1 MSESNISSASVPWKS
16 KLLDSLGVTSA
27 VVVEQGPAGKRCGL
41 ALTAALAMA
50 VGALGSVNAVAD
62 SDMTQYQDASAEAQ
76 TEQSE
81 PEGNSIFYDAAR
93 LSSTLL
99 VGRLLYADDEPETV
113 VQRVVDI
120 TGTAIRLSSAA
131 PVIGAYMVLDEA
143 YGTYQFVQER
153 EQRLLD
159 EKLEQVSERVARV
172 QREEVVRI
180 RMEER
185 STRGALPELLR
196 DADEK
201 RMIALVLD
209 AQATGEILPQ
219 LQVRLEV
226 EEAVE
231 KAGKPTEGWYAV
243 YKAQQT
249 QDMVAA
255 SEPSSRAKFLGGMSR
270 MNTALDSQ
278 SLASQ
283 SAPDARP
290 PGLR

>member
-113 VQRVVDI
+113 VQRAVGI
-120 TGTAIRLSSAA
+120 TGSAIRLS
-131 PVIGAYMVLDEA
+131 
-143 YGTYQFVQER
+143 
-153 EQRLLD
+153 
-159 EKLEQVSERVARV
+159 
-172 QREEVVRI
+172 
-180 RMEER
+180 
-185 STRGALPELLR
+185 
-196 DADEK
+196 
-201 RMIALVLD
+201 
-209 AQATGEILPQ
+209 
-219 LQVRLEV
+219 
-226 EEAVE
+226 
-231 KAGKPTEGWYAV
+231 
-243 YKAQQT
+243 
-249 QDMVAA
+249 
-255 SEPSSRAKFLGGMSR
+255 
-270 MNTALDSQ
+270 
-278 SLASQ
+278 
-283 SAPDARP
+283 
-290 PGLR
+290 